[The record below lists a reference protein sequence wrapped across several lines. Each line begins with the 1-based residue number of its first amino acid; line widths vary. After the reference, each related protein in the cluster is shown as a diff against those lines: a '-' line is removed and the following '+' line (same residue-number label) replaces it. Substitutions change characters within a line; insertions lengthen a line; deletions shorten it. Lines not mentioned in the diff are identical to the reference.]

1 MNGLGIRVLL
11 VRLNM
16 PYLTLYLM
24 KIFIK
29 RIDALEIIVN
39 TIIVILIF
47 NFLNQIGISHIILR
61 KNKMI

>member
-1 MNGLGIRVLL
+1 MGWYKVLL
-11 VRLNM
+11 VGLNI

-47 NFLNQIGISHIILR
+47 NFLNQIGITHIILT
-61 KNKMI
+61 KNKLI

>member
-1 MNGLGIRVLL
+1 MNGLGIQALSVG
-11 VRLNM
+11 LNI

-29 RIDALEIIVN
+29 RIDTLEIIVN

-47 NFLNQIGISHIILR
+47 NFLNQIGITHIILT

>member
-1 MNGLGIRVLL
+1 MNGLGIQALL
-11 VRLNM
+11 VGLNI

-47 NFLNQIGISHIILR
+47 NFLNQIGITHIILT